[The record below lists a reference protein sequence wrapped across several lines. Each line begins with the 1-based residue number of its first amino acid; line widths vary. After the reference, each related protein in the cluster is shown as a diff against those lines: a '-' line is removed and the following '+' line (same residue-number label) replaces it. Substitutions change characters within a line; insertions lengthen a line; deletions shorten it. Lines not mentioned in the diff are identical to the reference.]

1 MEVNQDMATALTR
14 WDPAGDFAAMRNM
27 MDRLF
32 DQGFGRFP
40 ALRNSED
47 FGPASL
53 SLDVVENGENFVVR
67 AAVPGVEPKDVEISV
82 DEDILTIKGEFST
95 REEKEEENYL
105 RREIRAG
112 SFQRQ
117 LRLPPTVDPEKADA
131 KFEHGMLTLTL
142 PKKPEARA
150 RSIKITPQGVIEGT
164 ATNGQN

>member
-1 MEVNQDMATALTR
+1 MATALTR
-14 WDPAGDFAAMRNM
+14 WDPSADFAAMRNV

-40 ALRNSED
+40 ALRSGED
-47 FGPASL
+47 LGPASL
-53 SLDVVENGENFVVR
+53 TMDVVETGDSFVVR
-67 AAVPGVEPKDVEISV
+67 AAVPGVDPKDVDISV
-82 DEDILTIKGEFST
+82 EEDILTIKGEFST

-150 RSIKITPQGVIEGT
+150 RSIKITPNGVIEGA
-164 ATNGQN
+164 ATQSTN

>member
-1 MEVNQDMATALTR
+1 MATALTR
-14 WDPAGDFAAMRNM
+14 WDPAADFAAMRNV

-40 ALRNSED
+40 ALRSGED
-47 FGPASL
+47 LGPASL
-53 SLDVVENGENFVVR
+53 TMDVVETGDSFVVR
-67 AAVPGVEPKDVEISV
+67 AAVPGVDPKDVDISV
-82 DEDILTIKGEFST
+82 EEDILTIKGEFSS

-112 SFQRQ
+112 AFQRQ

-131 KFEHGMLTLTL
+131 RFEHGMLTLTL

-150 RSIKITPQGVIEGT
+150 RSIKITPNGVIEG
-164 ATNGQN
+164 ATTQSTN